1 MKNFIHKIQISILL
15 LILIIGPQSWINADD
30 IKDFEIEGMSVGD
43 SLLDFFDKNL
53 IENEIKDA
61 AFYPN
66 SKSFMIL
73 SLIPK
78 NIKQYENLNF
88 HIKKNDKKYLIY
100 SVKGMIYL
108 EPDECLKIKK
118 DVEAEIQKIVPNSE
132 IKNHTNNYNNNFGE
146 SKAYIS
152 DYYIK
157 DGVIRVFCTDW
168 DKQFINDKYNKN
180 YSNTLSVNSTIDELR
195 IWIQNEA
202 YKK

>member
-1 MKNFIHKIQISILL
+1 MNNFKHKIQISILL

-78 NIKQYENLNF
+78 NMKQYENLNF

-100 SVKGMIYL
+100 SVKGMINL
-108 EPDECLKIKK
+108 ETEECLKIKR
-118 DVEAEIQKIVPNSE
+118 DVDAEIQKIVPNSE
-132 IKNHTNNYNNNFGE
+132 IRNHTNHYDNNFGE

>member
-30 IKDFEIEGMSVGD
+30 IKDFEIEEMSVGD

-53 IENEIKDA
+53 IENEIKNA

-78 NIKQYENLNF
+78 NMKQYENLNF

>member
-78 NIKQYENLNF
+78 NMKQYENLNF

-100 SVKGMIYL
+100 SVKGMINL
-108 EPDECLKIKK
+108 ETEECLKIKK
-118 DVEAEIQKIVPNSE
+118 DVDTEIQKIVPNSE
-132 IKNHTNNYNNNFGE
+132 MRNHTNYYNNNFGD
-146 SKAYIS
+146 SKAHIS

-168 DKQFINDKYNKN
+168 DKKFIEEKYNKN
-180 YSNTLSVNSTIDELR
+180 YSNTLSVNSTTDELR

>member
-78 NIKQYENLNF
+78 NMKQYENLNF

-202 YKK
+202 YKT

>member
-1 MKNFIHKIQISILL
+1 MNNFIHKIQISILL
-15 LILIIGPQSWINADD
+15 LILIIGPQSPSNADD
-30 IKDFEIEGMSVGD
+30 IRDFEIEGMSVGD

>member
-78 NIKQYENLNF
+78 NMKQYENLNF